1 MSSHV
6 LACAGQVAI
15 LLISF
20 RAVAAGD
27 ITGVDGHGPLPPST
41 QAIAPP
47 LTLTQTFGIEF
58 LQPPQLLLSA
68 LDCTDYLTE
77 DQDASKHDALRIS
90 VARNIDLELADGQW
104 VDVQGGRLWRVEI
117 KMLGAL
123 SSRLYVG
130 GLHLEAGQLLAL
142 ANPGRQMQLD
152 RIVTAAHLTNFNE
165 AWGICDATDL
175 VRLEWF
181 VPEGQSVS
189 HLPFKSVRNFYGYR
203 PLEMSDGSVAGGQC
217 SNNPACYPQ
226 WQLES
231 DAACWILYNTPEAG
245 WSGSGQL
252 LATVTQDETPYV
264 ATANHVVSNY
274 QIANSCQFRFF
285 WRSPCIGQNLS
296 GIFVFGADLAAVYEP
311 ADSSLL
317 LIRGALPAGVQWVG
331 WTADNPVSGG
341 VTGIHHPAA
350 SAQAISF
357 ANLQNNTIFC
367 SNEGTL
373 GETDVEVRFTLGVTL
388 GGSSGSGLYRNSDH
402 RLCGVLACGG
412 SSCSNPN
419 APDVYGR
426 WAYALD
432 PTRGNFSAVLTAGAD
447 DLQEGSDTCLAALS
461 STPLAPGS
469 YGHLV
474 VKRLDQDWYKL
485 TVPVG
490 EQAHV
495 RMSCIHADGDVELE
509 LYRNCTQPPLVQSLG
524 DSDSE
529 EFHFTNT
536 GPESTLYLRVFVNGD
551 TRANYSLA
559 FNPPTVPSNDF
570 CQTATAAI
578 IGQNPFDTSNASTDG
593 FNPTFAECGVNP
605 NETSFLNDVW
615 FNLSV
620 PVSGELSLSL
630 CQTLWDTRL
639 EVYSNCSGSLVA
651 CNDDACGPNGR
662 SSALSFLAIAQQV
675 YKVRVG
681 GYSLSD
687 RGAGTLMITEPAPG
701 LSCNVPL
708 PLQVGTTNFNR
719 AGAQVDQD
727 YAGFCDMGPYGT
739 DTNYNCVFYKIT
751 PALSGLYTFS
761 TCNITGY
768 DTRLSIQT
776 SCNVNSVVACNDDG
790 AGCGSYTSIMTAQLA
805 CGVDYIVAIGGYD
818 ESISLGAGSLTVSVA
833 SPVNC
838 SAPCPG
844 DFNGDRIRNGLDLA
858 VILSGWGAASGD
870 LNSDGTTNGLD
881 LAIILSGWGA
891 CPN

>member
-1 MSSHV
+1 MNFMSSHV
-6 LACAGQVAI
+6 LACAGQVAM

-27 ITGVDGHGPLPPST
+27 ITGVDGHGPLPPAT

-189 HLPFKSVRNFYGYR
+189 RLPFKSVRNFYGYR

-217 SNNPACYPQ
+217 SNNPACYPE

-367 SNEGTL
+367 SLGTPE
-373 GETDVEVRFTLGVTL
+373 ETNVEVRFTLGVTL

-509 LYRNCTQPPLVQSLG
+509 LYRNCTLPPLVQSLG

-536 GPESTLYLRVFVNGD
+536 GPDSTLYLRVFVNGD

-559 FNPPTVPSNDF
+559 FNPS
-570 CQTATAAI
+570 
-578 IGQNPFDTSNASTDG
+578 
-593 FNPTFAECGVNP
+593 
-605 NETSFLNDVW
+605 
-615 FNLSV
+615 
-620 PVSGELSLSL
+620 
-630 CQTLWDTRL
+630 
-639 EVYSNCSGSLVA
+639 
-651 CNDDACGPNGR
+651 
-662 SSALSFLAIAQQV
+662 
-675 YKVRVG
+675 
-681 GYSLSD
+681 
-687 RGAGTLMITEPAPG
+687 G

-719 AGAQVDQD
+719 ASATVDLD
-727 YAGFCDMGPYGT
+727 YTGLCDMGAFGT
-739 DTNYNCVFYKIT
+739 EINYNCIFYKFT
-751 PALSGLYTFS
+751 PTQAGLYTFS
-761 TCNITGY
+761 TCNTANH
-768 DTRLSIQT
+768 DTRLSAQT
-776 SCNVNSVVACNDDG
+776 TCDASSVIACNDDG
-790 AGCGSYTSIMTAQLA
+790 TGCAGFSSIMTAQLS
-805 CGVDYIVAIGGYD
+805 CGIQYTIALGGYSATT
-818 ESISLGAGSLTVSVA
+818 ELGTGSLTVSVA
-833 SPVNC
+833 APVNC
-838 SAPCPG
+838 PAQCPG